1 MITDPIQKISPLEN
15 FYAAV
20 AGITTLLFVAFPFD
34 NALFHFTT
42 FLLVFLAGLVLSQT
56 GFQPL
61 SATVKDTKHVQIA
74 FAAIILLM
82 AISNLINGQ
91 NFEAW
96 RAFLIF
102 IFRYWLLLIVL
113 LFLHRCQLLTI
124 RVLASATLLS
134 LSVQFLPFLPEIFE
148 GSIFSSRFQGFS
160 SNPNIV
166 GVYAAVGVLL
176 GAFCIK
182 YDGKYIPAVLLSGL
196 VLAALSATILIASG
210 NRGSW
215 VALLGAVIVFAAFE
229 ARWKPGIIAAFLAA
243 IAIICFVIFSSFSLP
258 MSRLN
263 LLIEGYPALRDEVWQ
278 SALAL
283 FREKPMFGYGLE
295 TRGILAEHHY
305 VYSEHNI
312 FLSVLLAMG
321 AAGLAAYIYLLMIIC
336 IRALKDQNG
345 IGLSLMTL
353 LMGVGMFSFDFYR
366 DQHFMIIF
374 VVVVF
379 LILRKS
385 NDFYELK
392 DI

>member
-1 MITDPIQKISPLEN
+1 MITDSIQKISPFEN

-20 AGITTLLFVAFPFD
+20 AGMTVLLLVAFPFD

-42 FLLVFLAGLVLSQT
+42 FLLVFLAGLTLSQT

-61 SATVKDTKHVQIA
+61 LATVKDTKHVQIA
-74 FAAIILLM
+74 FSAIILLM

-91 NFEAW
+91 NGEAW

-134 LSVQFLPFLPEIFE
+134 LSVQFLPFLPEIFD
-148 GSIFSSRFQGFS
+148 GSVFSSRFQGFS
-160 SNPNIV
+160 SNPNII
-166 GVYAAVGVLL
+166 GFYAAIGVLL
-176 GAFCIK
+176 GALCIK
-182 YDGKYIPAVLLSGL
+182 YDGKYMPAVLLSGI
-196 VLAALSATILIASG
+196 VLAVLSATILIASG

-229 ARWKPGIIAAFLAA
+229 ARRKPGILVAFLVV
-243 IAIICFVIFSSFSLP
+243 IGIFCFAVFSNFPLP
-258 MSRLN
+258 MSRLT
-263 LLIEGYPALRDEVWQ
+263 LLIEGYPSLRVEVWQ
-278 SALAL
+278 NALAL
-283 FREKPMFGYGLE
+283 FWENPMFGYGLE
-295 TRGILAEHHY
+295 TRGILAKHHHI
-305 VYSEHNI
+305 YSEHNI

-321 AAGLAAYIYLLMIIC
+321 MVGLAAYIYLLSSIC
-336 IRALKDQNG
+336 FRALKDQNG

>member
-1 MITDPIQKISPLEN
+1 MITDPTHKISPLEN

-20 AGITTLLFVAFPFD
+20 AGVTVLLFVAFPFD
-34 NALFHFTT
+34 NASFHFTT
-42 FLLVFLAGLVLSQT
+42 FLLLFLAGLALSQT

-61 SATVKDTKHVQIA
+61 LATVKDTKHVQIA

-113 LFLHRCQLLTI
+113 LFLNECQLLTI
-124 RVLASATLLS
+124 KVLAFATLVS
-134 LSVQFLPFLPEIFE
+134 LSVQFLPFLPEIFD
-148 GSIFSSRFQGFS
+148 GSVFSSRFQGFS
-160 SNPNIV
+160 SNPNIL
-166 GVYAAVGVLL
+166 GLYAAIGFLL

-182 YDGKYIPAVLLSGL
+182 YDGKYMPAVLLSGFA
-196 VLAALSATILIASG
+196 LAVLSASLLIASG

-229 ARWKPGIIAAFLAA
+229 ARRNPGTIAAFLAV
-243 IAIICFVIFSSFSLP
+243 IAISCFVIFSAFPLP

-263 LLIEGYPALRDEVWQ
+263 LLIDGYPALRDEVWQ

-295 TRGILAEHHY
+295 TRGILAEHHH

-321 AAGLAAYIYLLMIIC
+321 MVGLTAYIYLLSSIC
-336 IRALKDQNG
+336 FRALKDQNS
-345 IGLSLMTL
+345 IALSLMTL
-353 LMGVGMFSFDFYR
+353 LMGVGMFGFDFYR
-366 DQHFMIIF
+366 DQQFMICFIF
-374 VVVVF
+374 TIF
-379 LILRKS
+379 FIIRS
-385 NDFYELK
+385 PDDFTQPSHN
-392 DI
+392 